1 MGIFEPLKK
10 AKFSHSQDEKQE
22 IINIENDKKNRKLS
36 QDDKL
41 DLILAELRVL
51 SIVIS
56 KIDQHLTTV
65 DNNLLSHITEL
76 MEKRKEIPKG
86 KKLEAE
92 NIIRKANS
100 RAEAIEKLKA
110 IGISQAT
117 AYRYTE
123 LLEEEN
129 EKNSSQKKE

>member
-1 MGIFEPLKK
+1 MDIFEPLKK

-22 IINIENDKKNRKLS
+22 IINAENDKKNRKLS

-56 KIDQHLTTV
+56 KVDQHLTTV

>member
-1 MGIFEPLKK
+1 MSISGLLKK

-22 IINIENDKKNRKLS
+22 IINAENDKKNRKLS

-56 KIDQHLTTV
+56 KVDQHLTTV

>member
-1 MGIFEPLKK
+1 MSISGLLKK

-22 IINIENDKKNRKLS
+22 IINNENNEKSHKLS
-36 QDDKL
+36 QDEKL

-56 KIDQHLTTV
+56 KVDQHLTTV

>member
-1 MGIFEPLKK
+1 MSISGLLKR
-10 AKFSHSQDEKQE
+10 AKNSHSQDEKQE
-22 IINIENDKKNRKLS
+22 IINAENDKKNRKLS

-56 KIDQHLTTV
+56 KVDQHLTTV